1 MTGVGKHV
9 DSVNTWVQQ
18 FDDQLALLHKTYGDP
33 LRFES
38 AGEAAAPSKPGN
50 AELAANSLAALR
62 NQLDDLRVEML
73 TVDLGREVY
82 WKGPAASLFGDT
94 MSAYRSFMTEVAG
107 AISTY
112 ATVTVDIS
120 TSHSAAL
127 LRYESVLKELRVGW
141 KAVETKWYHQTIRLA
156 QILELKE
163 KNRWWDP
170 NNPRFADNLAEIFDK
185 VFSDYK
191 ADAQTVYDRAKGD
204 FQKVWDELSGEYR
217 EALIKY
223 VRLPSPEFAGV
234 VASDNGRD
242 EKTDD
247 PKGDEDLPK
256 LDLPDLSS
264 LLGGGGPG
272 GGGLPDLPGGGL
284 PDLPGGGGL
293 TDLPGGGLTGLPGG
307 GLPGLGDGGLP
318 GLGGGGLPGL
328 GGGGLPGGGLPGL
341 GGGVL
346 DLPAGSRTVRRPDG
360 SMGIDLN
367 GDGVADVGMDGRA
380 LPGGDAPT
388 GGRLVTG
395 PDGTTGYDITG
406 NDVPDLG
413 LDMQP
418 LPGGDL
424 PAGSTLV
431 TGPDGTRGI
440 DINGDGRPDLSLD
453 GKALP
458 GSGAPVG
465 GTVVTGPDGRT
476 GFDVNGDGVPD
487 VGFDGRP
494 LAPSPEGLLDPGG
507 RIPGDNVRRVTD
519 GGASGGTGSAA
530 TQQVT
535 GQGMGFPPP
544 IPPAV
549 GGAGAGAGAGGNGER
564 ERQTWLQEDESV
576 WADDLTAVTALGRP
590 VDDEDDDEPVD
601 EWAAPVRR
609 PRGAPRGQRPAQ
621 GGWQPG
627 TARR

>member
-1 MTGVGKHV
+1 MIGVGKHV

-33 LRFES
+33 LLFES

-62 NQLDDLRVEML
+62 NQLDDLRVDML

-82 WKGPAASLFGDT
+82 WKGPAASLFGET
-94 MSAYRSFMTEVAG
+94 LSAYRSFMAEVAG

-112 ATVTVDIS
+112 ATVTMDVA
-120 TSHSAAL
+120 TSHGAAQVKYRNAL
-127 LRYESVLKELRVGW
+127 EGLRTGW
-141 KAVETKWYHQTIRLA
+141 KAVETKWYHDSIRLA
-156 QILELKE
+156 QLLELKE
-163 KNRWWDP
+163 KQEKQWWNLNRL
-170 NNPRFADNLAEIFDK
+170 NFADNLAEIFEK
-185 VFSDYK
+185 VFTDYK
-191 ADAQTVYDRAKGD
+191 ADAQTVYDRAKED
-204 FQKVWDELSGEYR
+204 FQKVWDELSGKYA

-234 VASDNGRD
+234 VAPGNGPDNG
-242 EKTDD
+242 TDD
-247 PKGDEDLPK
+247 LPGGDDPPT
-256 LDLPDLSS
+256 LDLSDLSN

-272 GGGLPDLPGGGL
+272 GGLTDLPGGGV
-284 PDLPGGGGL
+284 PDLGGGGL
-293 TDLPGGGLTGLPGG
+293 TDLPGGGLPGLGGGGSADLPGSD
-307 GLPGLGDGGLP
+307 LPGLS
-318 GLGGGGLPGL
+318 GGGLPGL
-328 GGGGLPGGGLPGL
+328 GGGL
-341 GGGVL
+341 L

-367 GDGVADVGMDGRA
+367 GDGVADVGMNGRA
-380 LPGGDAPT
+380 LPGGDAPN

-465 GTVVTGPDGRT
+465 GQVVTGPDGRT

-487 VGFDGRP
+487 VDFDGRP
-494 LAPSPEGLLDPGG
+494 LSSSPEGLLDPGG
-507 RIPGDNVRRVTD
+507 RVPGDNVRRVTD
-519 GGASGGTGSAA
+519 VGASDGTGAAA
-530 TQQVT
+530 TGQVT

-549 GGAGAGAGAGGNGER
+549 GGAGAGGNGER

-609 PRGAPRGQRPAQ
+609 PRGVPRGQRPAQ

>member
-1 MTGVGKHV
+1 MIGVGKHV

-18 FDDQLALLHKTYGDP
+18 FDDELALLHKTYGDP
-33 LRFES
+33 LLFES

-50 AELAANSLAALR
+50 AELAAKSLAALR
-62 NQLDDLRVEML
+62 NQLDDLRVDML

-82 WKGPAASLFGDT
+82 WKGPAANLFGET
-94 MSAYRSFMTEVAG
+94 LSAYRSFMTEVAG

-112 ATVTVDIS
+112 ATVTTEIAIS
-120 TSHSAAL
+120 HGDAQARYRNAL
-127 LRYESVLKELRVGW
+127 EGLRTGW
-141 KAVETKWYHQTIRLA
+141 KAVETKWYNDLIKLA
-156 QILELKE
+156 QSLELKE
-163 KNRWWDP
+163 KIKWWNRWVIHLEFP
-170 NNPRFADNLAEIFDK
+170 DNLGEIFDK
-185 VFSDYK
+185 AFTDYK
-191 ADAQTVYDRAKGD
+191 TDAQTVYDRAKGE
-204 FQKVWDELSGEYR
+204 FQKIWDELSGKYA

-223 VRLPSPEFAGV
+223 TRLPSPEFAGV
-234 VASDNGRD
+234 VAPDNSRD

-247 PKGDEDLPK
+247 LLGGDDPPN
-256 LDLPDLSS
+256 LDLSDLSK
-264 LLGGGGPG
+264 LLGGGGSG
-272 GGGLPDLPGGGL
+272 AGGLPDLGGGGSL
-284 PDLPGGGGL
+284 PDLGGGGGL
-293 TDLPGGGLTGLPGG
+293 TDLPGGGL
-307 GLPGLGDGGLP
+307 P
-318 GLGGGGLPGL
+318 GLGGGGGL
-328 GGGGLPGGGLPGL
+328 TDLPGGGLPGL
-341 GGGVL
+341 GGGGGLPGLGGGLL

-440 DINGDGRPDLSLD
+440 DTNGDGRPDLSLD
-453 GKALP
+453 GRALP

-465 GTVVTGPDGRT
+465 GAVVTGPDGRT

-494 LAPSPEGLLDPGG
+494 LSPSPEGLLDPGG

-519 GGASGGTGSAA
+519 GGGSDGTGPAA
-530 TQQVT
+530 GQQVI

-549 GGAGAGAGAGGNGER
+549 GGAGAGAGGNGER

-609 PRGAPRGQRPAQ
+609 PRGTPRGQRPAQ

>member
-1 MTGVGKHV
+1 MGKHV

-33 LRFES
+33 LLFES
-38 AGEAAAPSKPGN
+38 AGESAAPSKPGN
-50 AELAANSLAALR
+50 AELASDSLAGLR
-62 NQLDDLRVEML
+62 NQLDDLRVDML
-73 TVDLGREVY
+73 TVDLGREAY
-82 WKGPAASLFGDT
+82 WKGPAASLFGET
-94 MSAYRSFMTEVAG
+94 MSAYRSFMTEVAV

-112 ATVTVDIS
+112 ATVTKEIS
-120 TSHSAAL
+120 TSHSAAQVKYGHAL
-127 LRYESVLKELRVGW
+127 DGLRVGW
-141 KAVETKWYHQTIRLA
+141 KAAETKWYHLTIRLA
-156 QILELKE
+156 QVLELKE
-163 KNRWWDP
+163 KNDWWNP
-170 NNPRFADNLAEIFDK
+170 NRPRISDNVPELFDK
-185 VFSDYK
+185 AFAGYK
-191 ADAQTVYDRAKGD
+191 SDAQTVYDRAKGD
-204 FQKVWDELSGEYR
+204 FQKIWDELSGKYG

-234 VASDNGRD
+234 VAPDNGRD

-247 PKGDEDLPK
+247 LKTGEGPPY
-256 LDLPDLSS
+256 PDLTDLSK

-284 PDLPGGGGL
+284 PDLGGGAGL
-293 TDLPGGGLTGLPGG
+293 TDLPGGGLPDLGGGAGLTDLPGG
-307 GLPGLGDGGLP
+307 GLPGLGVTDLPAGGLP

-328 GGGGLPGGGLPGL
+328 GGGL
-341 GGGVL
+341 L
-346 DLPAGSRTVRRPDG
+346 DLPAGSRSVRRPDG

-367 GDGVADVGMDGRA
+367 GDGVADVGADGRA
-380 LPGGDAPT
+380 LPGGDAPN

-440 DINGDGRPDLSLD
+440 DTNGDGRPDLSLD

-465 GTVVTGPDGRT
+465 GQVVTGPDGRT

-487 VGFDGRP
+487 VDFDGRP
-494 LAPSPEGLLDPGG
+494 LSSSPEGLLDPGG

-519 GGASGGTGSAA
+519 GGASDGTGAA
-530 TQQVT
+530 ASQQVT

-549 GGAGAGAGAGGNGER
+549 GGAGAGAGGNGER

-621 GGWQPG
+621 GAWQPG